1 MTYVDAGGEVVV
13 VEEVT
18 PVAMVVAGKSINPQ
32 S

>member
-1 MTYVDAGGEVVV
+1 MTYVDAGREVVV

-18 PVAMVVAGKSINPQ
+18 PVAMVVVGKLINPQ